1 MVLNLSPIETEILV
15 KLALATG
22 VGVLIGLERQLKY
35 SPAGIKTYSIIGL
48 GSCLFTIIA
57 GLAGQ
62 PFAGGI
68 VSGVGFLGAGAIFR
82 SGKGVHGLTTA
93 SLIWISAALGMA
105 IGFGY
110 YAMAVIGTLI
120 VYSILLIIGH
130 IEKIILKRLQKRV
143 WIWVGLEKVLK
154 KSLNSWKKPRNMSK
168 RFIGCVK
175 SSYQPKIGN
184 KSVQIRVS

>member
-22 VGVLIGLERQLKY
+22 VGALIGLERELKY

-130 IEKIILKRLQKRV
+130 IEKNYLKKIAEEGLDLGGARKSFEKISKQ
-143 WIWVGLEKVLK
+143 LEKAK
-154 KSLNSWKKPRNMSK
+154 KHVQKIHRLRKK
-168 RFIGCVK
+168 
-175 SSYQPKIGN
+175 
-184 KSVQIRVS
+184 